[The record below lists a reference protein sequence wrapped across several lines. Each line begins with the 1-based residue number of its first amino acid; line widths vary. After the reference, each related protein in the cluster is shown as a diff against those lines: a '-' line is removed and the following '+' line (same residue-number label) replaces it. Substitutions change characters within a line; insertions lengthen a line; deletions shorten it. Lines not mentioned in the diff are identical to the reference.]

1 MKRVVRPVEWSGGI
15 RQLVVTRA
23 VLSGLLG
30 LLVAG
35 VAAMAVTPSEARAE
49 PAAQSVYARD
59 GAYMGGRGIQVIEEF
74 AGDAHVVEGGWGF
87 GTHVGYRF
95 LGYLAGEVDL
105 EIIDPGFTVD
115 GGALRNIGITFSAKA
130 YPLALLPA
138 RGNWL
143 DRFQPYAKAGIG
155 MQYFYSK
162 QTDPFLD
169 GLPGLFSEVGF
180 VARFGGGV
188 EFYLNNRLALTF
200 DANYVVTTGPIKGL
214 NSWSLGVIGLQWRFS
229 G

>member
-1 MKRVVRPVEWSGGI
+1 MKMVVRLVEWSAGI
-15 RQLVVTRA
+15 RQLVVSRA

-35 VAAMAVTPSEARAE
+35 VAAPGGARAE
-49 PAAQSVYARD
+49 PAEQSVYTRD

-74 AGDAHVVEGGWGF
+74 AGDAHAVEGGWGF

-138 RGNWL
+138 RGDWP

-162 QTDPFLD
+162 ETDPFAD
-169 GLPGLFSEVGF
+169 GLPGPFSEVGF
-180 VARFGGGV
+180 VARFGGGA
-188 EFYLNNRLALTF
+188 EFYLSDRLAVTF
-200 DANYVVTTGPIKGL
+200 DANYVITTGPIKGL
-214 NSWSLGVIGLQWRFS
+214 NSWALGVIGFQWRFS
-229 G
+229 R